1 MNDFSKSQI
10 VAVLKCM
17 IYISQPSW
25 YFFTHFSRKIPGYL
39 SPLSEL
45 LTPLDSGDWCRD
57 SALHSTADK
66 GREWYFSSIRKQL
79 TRENATS
86 KTGSCVMNHHL
97 HQNPIPRHEEGYSP
111 VITLNIIF
119 RLCQTSNGSVQNS
132 SAVKGINIAWFT
144 FIFTQRN
151 QDILSFPF
159 LPLSLD
165 IWRIQFSRGN

>member
-1 MNDFSKSQI
+1 MHDLHQSTLVIFFHTFLQKNSWLSFSS
-10 VAVLKCM
+10 LWT
-17 IYISQPSW
+17 PDTSW
-25 YFFTHFSRKIPGYL
+25 QWW
-39 SPLSEL
+39 
-45 LTPLDSGDWCRD
+45 GDWCRD